1 MLKTSTCFQPVQAWE
16 LSAKTQISAAA
27 KQTFRAEKKTFESL
41 ESERFIMSVA
51 RVVNR
56 CEKFDDCGCANK
68 WEWISVNDSRIG
80 LVGRRR
86 EKPVGHLTL
95 RLFVPAVKML
105 CNPKQYDEGHFTK
118 EDQLSWK

>member
-1 MLKTSTCFQPVQAWE
+1 M
-16 LSAKTQISAAA
+16 
-27 KQTFRAEKKTFESL
+27 
-41 ESERFIMSVA
+41 MVA
-51 RVVNR
+51 QVVNHG
-56 CEKFDDCGCANK
+56 KIFDDGSSTNK

>member
-1 MLKTSTCFQPVQAWE
+1 MFSAE
-16 LSAKTQISAAA
+16 LSAKMQISAAA
-27 KQTFRAEKKTFESL
+27 KQTFRAEFFCFFVVVESL

-56 CEKFDDCGCANK
+56 CEKFDDYGCANK

-105 CNPKQYDEGHFTK
+105 RNPKQYDEGHFTK

>member
-1 MLKTSTCFQPVQAWE
+1 MFSANSGMGIIRENANFRGSETDFPRRKIILKKVLKVWKVKDSSC
-16 LSAKTQISAAA
+16 
-27 KQTFRAEKKTFESL
+27 
-41 ESERFIMSVA
+41 

-86 EKPVGHLTL
+86 GKPVGHLTL

-105 CNPKQYDEGHFTK
+105 RNPKQYDEGHFTK